1 MLAEDCD
8 DVQIVITSHPI
19 VDLMREQEPDAI
31 TNGVLDRTDKNISAK
46 FGVQYPEW
54 TDDDLAAM
62 GKAFGEFG
70 LGDEHFALGNQK
82 IRDHAH

>member
-19 VDLMREQEPDAI
+19 LDLMREQEPDAI
-31 TNGVLDRTDKNISAK
+31 TNGVLNSTDKNISAK

-54 TDDDLAAM
+54 VGDDQAAVE
-62 GKAFGEFG
+62 KAFGEFC

>member
-1 MLAEDCD
+1 MLVEDCN

-31 TNGVLDRTDKNISAK
+31 TNGVLNRTDKNISAK
-46 FGVQYPEW
+46 FGVRYPERVG
-54 TDDDLAAM
+54 DDLAAM
-62 GKAFGEFG
+62 EKAFGEFG